1 MDKIWIQAILLIGIG
16 VVAVLLTRS
25 TADARH
31 QAVRRVLLLGFVL
44 VAAASI
50 LFPTWLSLLARL
62 LGVGRGTDL
71 LLYGLVIAFLSYIST
86 TYRRM
91 KQMDRRIT
99 ALTREIALAEIRYE
113 RQTPSSLPVGPPA
126 PRARQ
131 STRGAETANAA
142 APADPA
148 TADGQR

>member
-50 LFPTWLSLLARL
+50 LLPTWLSLLARL

-91 KQMDRRIT
+91 KQMGRRIT
-99 ALTREIALAEIRYE
+99 ALTREMALAEVRFE
-113 RQTPSSLPVGPPA
+113 Q
-126 PRARQ
+126 
-131 STRGAETANAA
+131 A
-142 APADPA
+142 APSAHDSDADRTSITDDA
-148 TADGQR
+148 ARSADGPR